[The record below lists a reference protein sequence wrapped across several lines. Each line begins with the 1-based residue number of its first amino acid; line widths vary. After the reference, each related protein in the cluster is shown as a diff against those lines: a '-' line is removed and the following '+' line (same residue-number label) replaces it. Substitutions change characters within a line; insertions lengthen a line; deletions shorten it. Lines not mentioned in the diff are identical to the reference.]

1 MMQSAAD
8 QFRPVAL
15 PQIVEKAY
23 SEDQHR
29 RLLDVVRRNGPWQLI
44 LAEHFKTPEEVFAT
58 TSGTIPEGVELT
70 WDMLLHNPV
79 FRGY

>member
-1 MMQSAAD
+1 M
-8 QFRPVAL
+8 
-15 PQIVEKAY
+15 
-23 SEDQHR
+23 
-29 RLLDVVRRNGPWQLI
+29 RRNGPWQLI